1 MKLKLTRAQRAKL
14 QALEPVKIAG
24 TDECPVAPGDTY
36 RLSSRLELVVEEI
49 RRPKAGGW
57 SLRYTLRDSRDP
69 RRILRRTP
77 GIFHVT
83 PDDLDEHGQLRAADA
98 EELQRAAELSAY
110 TGGGSSLADA
120 GEAVDRGTQQRFTN
134 EAKTHDELR
143 EQKRRE
149 RWEKRTLHERFL
161 AAKAEA
167 EARHIDL
174 SHHERV
180 IADRVDR
187 MERALGKDKAA

>member
-1 MKLKLTRAQRAKL
+1 MTLKLTRAERAKL
-14 QALEPVKIAG
+14 MALEPVKIAREG
-24 TDECPVAPGDTY
+24 ECPVKPGDEIK
-36 RLSSRLELVVEEI
+36 LSPLVTLTVNEI
-49 RRPKAGGW
+49 RRPKGGGW
-57 SLRYTLRDSRDP
+57 SLRYTLTDRRDP
-69 RRILRRTP
+69 KRILRRTP

-83 PDDLDEHGQLRAADA
+83 SEDLDEFGNLKAADA

-120 GEAVDRGTQQRFTN
+120 GEAVSRLTQQAFAK
-134 EAKTHDELR
+134 EAKTAEGLR

-149 RWEKRTLHERFL
+149 RYEKRTLHERYL

-167 EARHIDL
+167 DARHIDL